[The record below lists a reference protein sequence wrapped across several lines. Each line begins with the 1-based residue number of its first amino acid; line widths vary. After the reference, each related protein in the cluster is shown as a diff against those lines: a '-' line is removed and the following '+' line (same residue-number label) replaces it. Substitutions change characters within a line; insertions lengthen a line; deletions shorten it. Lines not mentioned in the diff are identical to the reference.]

1 MLAMTATLIAGS
13 ELTLIGATRSGAR
26 RFRAIIADIL
36 LDRIVLEASD
46 AGVDGADGA
55 LPASGSAATFLH
67 DGRMFDC
74 AVVRGSGTQLTISR
88 PHDLESDDRRSSRRI
103 ATSLPASVRRP
114 NLLGDVQAAHVVDLS
129 LGGAKLLTEA
139 IDDGIS
145 LVVGAEIDI
154 RMGAI
159 ATRAWVRHVQPH
171 RNPRLRLVGIE
182 FAPMNDLNR
191 RHLLE
196 TVGSLRAGMHRWR

>member
-13 ELTLIGATRSGAR
+13 ELTVIGATRSGAR
-26 RFRAIIADIL
+26 RFRAIVADIL
-36 LDRIVLEASD
+36 QDRIVLD
-46 AGVDGADGA
+46 AGAVEA

-88 PHDLESDDRRSSRRI
+88 PDDLESDDRRTSRRV
-103 ATSLPASVRRP
+103 ATSLPASMRRP
-114 NLLGDVQAAHVVDLS
+114 NLLGDVQAAHVTDLS

-139 IDDGIS
+139 IEDG
-145 LVVGAEIDI
+145 VGLGVGDEIDL

-159 ATRAWVRHVQPH
+159 SARAWVRHLLPH
-171 RNPRLRLVGIE
+171 HNPRLRQLGVE
-182 FAPMNDLNR
+182 FAPMNDSDR
-191 RHLLE
+191 RHLLD